1 MFLVPFFDLQNFILL
16 VRTVPFLRKIFFI
29 SSYTA
34 KNNYFLLYELIQ
46 DLPYSLSVRPQDDRL
61 HNQSLVFLF
70 LNQNFSTKTYDVD
83 IQKKCLNEIVLLKHS
98 KHTLTRIGKKLF
110 KILA

>member
-1 MFLVPFFDLQNFILL
+1 MFSVPFFDLQNFILL

-46 DLPYSLSVRPQDDRL
+46 DLPYFTDGCTDLPLEVTGPDLIKKPLLRYGFLIMLTDSIVEK
-61 HNQSLVFLF
+61 LVYRFRY
-70 LNQNFSTKTYDVD
+70 Q
-83 IQKKCLNEIVLLKHS
+83 
-98 KHTLTRIGKKLF
+98 HT
-110 KILA
+110 

>member
-16 VRTVPFLRKIFFI
+16 VRTVQFLRKIFFI

-46 DLPYSLSVRPQDDRL
+46 DLPYYNHKLQISPGPG
-61 HNQSLVFLF
+61 SLVSVLF
-70 LNQNFSTKTYDVD
+70 L
-83 IQKKCLNEIVLLKHS
+83 LNVSKIDAKHLLSFVAIRLESEIDS
-98 KHTLTRIGKKLF
+98 
-110 KILA
+110 

>member
-16 VRTVPFLRKIFFI
+16 VRTLPFLRKIFFI

-46 DLPYSLSVRPQDDRL
+46 DLPYKNFIVQILMNIQIFPLVAGNSSRLQEGIFVNTLVKFYNKANLIYLIRHKDLSFIVI
-61 HNQSLVFLF
+61 
-70 LNQNFSTKTYDVD
+70 FSD
-83 IQKKCLNEIVLLKHS
+83 
-98 KHTLTRIGKKLF
+98 
-110 KILA
+110 

>member
-46 DLPYSLSVRPQDDRL
+46 DLPYQKPLPGK
-61 HNQSLVFLF
+61 LV
-70 LNQNFSTKTYDVD
+70 
-83 IQKKCLNEIVLLKHS
+83 CVLIKLAVIKEF
-98 KHTLTRIGKKLF
+98 RIEF
-110 KILA
+110 

>member
-46 DLPYSLSVRPQDDRL
+46 DLPYLNSVTVNIDDQRWRTK
-61 HNQSLVFLF
+61 QSETSTRVF
-70 LNQNFSTKTYDVD
+70 
-83 IQKKCLNEIVLLKHS
+83 
-98 KHTLTRIGKKLF
+98 IGK
-110 KILA
+110 ITVSTYTCRYGPASPYP

>member
-16 VRTVPFLRKIFFI
+16 VRTVPFLRKIIFI

-46 DLPYSLSVRPQDDRL
+46 DLPYCRMLQGEHSAILSTFIKLPFVIKIFVLSIFGWPL
-61 HNQSLVFLF
+61 
-70 LNQNFSTKTYDVD
+70 KTGFT
-83 IQKKCLNEIVLLKHS
+83 VLL
-98 KHTLTRIGKKLF
+98 LCI
-110 KILA
+110 KIDQNYAVL

>member
-16 VRTVPFLRKIFFI
+16 VRTVPFLRKIIFI

-46 DLPYSLSVRPQDDRL
+46 DLPYAIFIQVPG
-61 HNQSLVFLF
+61 LF
-70 LNQNFSTKTYDVD
+70 NASTSEKRDPY
-83 IQKKCLNEIVLLKHS
+83 
-98 KHTLTRIGKKLF
+98 
-110 KILA
+110 LARAEEQAVHKQL